1 MKKQALI
8 AIGVIAVLGIGTYA
22 IIVSKNTPPATNSGT
37 GSIPVTPSTPNSNGN
52 TNTYITIAESALCKL
67 FKIGCPDAAT
77 TPTTAH
83 TTTPT
88 TATQD
93 SPTT

>member
-8 AIGVIAVLGIGTYA
+8 AIGVIAVLSIGTYA
-22 IIVSKNTPPATNSGT
+22 IIVSKNTPPTTNSGI
-37 GSIPVTPSTPNSNGN
+37 GSSPVTPSTPNSNGN
-52 TNTYITIAESALCKL
+52 TNTYITIAESALCKI

-77 TPTTAH
+77 AS
-83 TTTPT
+83 T
-88 TATQD
+88 TATQN